1 VSDDA
6 GAAGFFRGVYVT
18 AALALGALAAGSW
31 WAWGGRAAAGV
42 VAGGAISISVLASW
56 HWLAAWMLAA
66 PAGRNWRRLLLAW
79 PLKYGVV
86 GAALW
91 ALLRYDLVNVF
102 ALIAGLGLVQAVIF
116 GRALAAA
123 RTLAG
128 LPRLPP
134 AREGRD

>member
-1 VSDDA
+1 MTDDA

-18 AALALGALAAGSW
+18 AALALGALVAGSW
-31 WAWGGRAAAGV
+31 WAWGGRAAAGMA
-42 VAGGAISISVLASW
+42 AGGAISIGVLVSW
-56 HWLAAWMLAA
+56 QWVVAWMPGGSAK
-66 PAGRNWRRLLLAW
+66 RRLLLAW

-91 ALLRYDLVNVF
+91 ALLRYDLVNVI

-123 RTLAG
+123 RTLADP
-128 LPRLPP
+128 PRTPP